1 MAKIETTTNITIRL
15 PADIKQQFEEFCDNV
30 GISMSTAFNIFV
42 RKVLRDNSFPF
53 ELGYDVPDVPD
64 VPTAETLE
72 AIKEADRILAH
83 PSSAKCY
90 TSIAELMK
98 DLNAEAGA
106 P

>member
-53 ELGYDVPDVPD
+53 ELGYDVPDVPN
-64 VPTAETLE
+64 AETLE
-72 AIKEADRILAH
+72 AIKEADRILAN
-83 PSSAKCY
+83 PSSAKSY

>member
-1 MAKIETTTNITIRL
+1 MAKIEATTNITIRL

-64 VPTAETLE
+64 AETLE

-98 DLNAEAGA
+98 DLNAEAVA